1 MPISIRSSRTL
12 IVLLAPML
20 FVVHRSAA
28 QSVPAGT
35 AAGNAGSQD
44 VQIERLTQAVER
56 AEARIKASE
65 IELDGLKE
73 QLRLM
78 RVAMAAPPGH
88 PAPATM
94 DTQRAAEQAAM
105 EESQIATLDQAKVES
120 VSKFP
125 LRVSGTILLNG
136 FFNTGHVD
144 QAAAPTSVL
153 GNNNG
158 TAGIALRQTI
168 LGLDAEGPHL
178 LGANSHADLRVDF
191 FGNGLSQGYD
201 NTGGLLR
208 LRTAHATLDWA
219 KTQVFFSLDRP
230 ILNPQMP
237 ESLVSAA
244 QPELAWSGNLWNW
257 NPQLGISQTFGS
269 GTRVRLQA
277 AVIDP
282 ADAALVPGANAAST
296 LPANNLAEAS
306 QRPGLEAR
314 LALLGS
320 DDQRSAQLGFGGY
333 FSPHVLTTSAPSEGS
348 GFNAWAATMDY
359 RLPLP
364 FRLDLRGNVYR
375 GQSLGGLGGGAYKDY
390 LVRLTSDTLQFRAL
404 DDVGGWSQL
413 HQTVNLRVQ
422 WNAGLGIDNGF
433 AKELRAYP
441 GSDST
446 TLYQS
451 IARNRT
457 FFANVIYSP
466 RSSILF
472 SLEYRNLYTAPVGAR
487 VWTSNTT
494 GAGAAYRF

>member
-1 MPISIRSSRTL
+1 MTVLICSRSL
-12 IVLLAPML
+12 VLLLSPVL
-20 FVVHRSAA
+20 FVGPRLDAQKVPASSAA
-28 QSVPAGT
+28 VD
-35 AAGNAGSQD
+35 AGSQD
-44 VQIERLTQAVER
+44 ARVERLMQAVER
-56 AEARIKASE
+56 AEARIRASE
-65 IELDGLKE
+65 LELDALKE

-78 RVAMAAPPGH
+78 KVEMAASPSH
-88 PAPATM
+88 SAQSTIEA
-94 DTQRAAEQAAM
+94 QAAEQAAL

-125 LRVSGTILLNG
+125 LRVSGTVLLNG
-136 FFNTGHVD
+136 FFNTGRVD
-144 QAAAPTSVL
+144 QASAPTSVL

-178 LGANSHADLRVDF
+178 LGASSHADLRVDF

-208 LRTAHATLDWA
+208 LRTAHASLDWT
-219 KTQVFFSLDRP
+219 KTQLFFSLDRP

-244 QPELAWSGNLWNW
+244 QPELAWSGNLWSW
-257 NPQLGISQTFGS
+257 NPQLGITQTFGS
-269 GTRVRLQA
+269 RTRVRLQV

-282 ADAALVPGANAAST
+282 TDPTLFTST
-296 LPANNLAEAS
+296 NTTNTVPANDLAEAS

-314 LALLGS
+314 LAFLGS
-320 DDQRSAQLGFGGY
+320 DDQRSPQFGFGGY
-333 FSPHVLTTSAPSEGS
+333 FSPHVLTTSSPIQGS
-348 GFNAWAATMDY
+348 HFDAWAGTMDY

-364 FRLDLRGNVYR
+364 YRLDIRGNVYR

-390 LVRLTSDTLQFRAL
+390 LVRLAAGTLQFRAL

-413 HQTVNLRVQ
+413 HQTVSLRVQ
-422 WNAGLGIDNGF
+422 WNVGFGIDNGF
-433 AKELRAYP
+433 ARELEAYSGVTP
-441 GSDST
+441 T
-446 TLYQS
+446 APYQS

-494 GAGAAYRF
+494 GVGAAYRF

>member
-1 MPISIRSSRTL
+1 MPVSVRSRTL
-12 IVLLAPML
+12 TAILSPLLLVFFRA
-20 FVVHRSAA
+20 SA
-28 QSVPAGT
+28 QSVPAST
-35 AAGNAGSQD
+35 ATPNSGSQD
-44 VQIERLTQAVER
+44 ARVERLTQAVER
-56 AEARIKASE
+56 AEMRIKASE
-65 IELDGLKE
+65 LELDALKE

-78 RVAMAAPPGH
+78 RVEMAA
-88 PAPATM
+88 
-94 DTQRAAEQAAM
+94 TQPRSTQVTIEGEGTEQAAL

-125 LRVSGTILLNG
+125 LRVSGTLLLNG
-136 FFNTGHVD
+136 FFNTGRVD
-144 QAAAPTSVL
+144 QASAPTSVL

-158 TAGIALRQTI
+158 TAGIAVRQTI
-168 LGLDAEGPHL
+168 LGLDADGPHL

-191 FGNGLSQGYD
+191 FGNGLSEGYD

-208 LRTAHATLDWA
+208 LRTAHAALDWTR
-219 KTQVFFSLDRP
+219 TQLFFSLDRP

-257 NPQLGISQTFGS
+257 NPQLGITQTFGS

-282 ADAALVPGANAAST
+282 ADPAVVPSTNATSIV
-296 LPANNLAEAS
+296 PVNDLAEAS

-314 LALLGS
+314 LGFLGS
-320 DDQRSAQLGFGGY
+320 DDQRSPQLGFGGY
-333 FSPHVLTTSAPSEGS
+333 FSPHVLTTSSPNKGS
-348 GFNAWAATMDY
+348 HFDAWAGTMDY

-364 FRLDLRGNVYR
+364 YRLDLRGNVYR

-390 LVRLTSDTLQFRAL
+390 LVRLTDGALQFRAL

-413 HQTVNLRVQ
+413 HQTVTLRVQ
-422 WNAGLGIDNGF
+422 WNAGFGIDNGF

-441 GSDST
+441 GVGSM

-457 FFANVIYSP
+457 FFGNVIYSP

-472 SLEYRNLYTAPVGAR
+472 SLEYRNLYTAPVGAK

-494 GAGAAYRF
+494 GMGVAYRF

>member
-1 MPISIRSSRTL
+1 MPVSIRSRTFIAL
-12 IVLLAPML
+12 LSPVLL
-20 FVVHRSAA
+20 VVLRSAA
-28 QSVPAGT
+28 QSAPAST
-35 AAGNAGSQD
+35 AAPNAGSQD
-44 VQIERLTQAVER
+44 ARIERLTEAVER
-56 AEARIKASE
+56 AEVRIKASE
-65 IELDGLKE
+65 LELNALKE

-78 RVAMAAPPGH
+78 RIEVAASQLH
-88 PAPATM
+88 PAQGTIEAQ
-94 DTQRAAEQAAM
+94 DIEQAAL

-125 LRVSGTILLNG
+125 LRVSGTILLSG

-144 QAAAPTSVL
+144 QASAPTSVL

-158 TAGIALRQTI
+158 TAGISLRQTT
-168 LGLDAEGPHL
+168 LGLNADGPHL
-178 LGANSHADLRVDF
+178 LGARSHADLRVDF

-208 LRTAHATLDWA
+208 LRTAHATLDWTR
-219 KTQVFFSLDRP
+219 TQLFFAMDRP

-257 NPQLGISQTFGS
+257 NPQLGITQTFGS

-282 ADAALVPGANAAST
+282 ADPALVPSTNATST
-296 LPANNLAEAS
+296 VPANNLAEAS
-306 QRPGLEAR
+306 QRPGLETR
-314 LALLGS
+314 LAFLGS
-320 DDQRSAQLGFGGY
+320 DDQLSPQVGFGGY
-333 FSPHVLTTSAPSEGS
+333 FSPHVLTTSSPNQGS
-348 GFNAWAATMDY
+348 HFDAWAGTMDF

-364 FRLDLRGNVYR
+364 YRLDIRGNVYR

-390 LVRLTSDTLQFRAL
+390 VVRLTGSALQFRAL

-413 HQTVNLRVQ
+413 HQTINLRVQ
-422 WNAGLGIDNGF
+422 WNAGFGIDNGF
-433 AKELRAYP
+433 ARELKAYQGVDP
-441 GSDST
+441 SA
-446 TLYQS
+446 LYQS
-451 IARNRT
+451 VARNRT

-466 RSSILF
+466 HSSILF

-494 GAGAAYRF
+494 GVGAAYRF

>member
-1 MPISIRSSRTL
+1 MPVSVRSRTFL
-12 IVLLAPML
+12 ALLCSVLL
-20 FVVHRSAA
+20 VVFPSSA
-28 QSVPAGT
+28 QSVSAGT
-35 AAGNAGSQD
+35 AAPGAGSQD
-44 VQIERLTQAVER
+44 ARLERLTQAVDR
-56 AEARIKASE
+56 AEAQIKASQL
-65 IELDGLKE
+65 ELDALKE
-73 QLRLM
+73 QLRQLSAEL
-78 RVAMAAPPGH
+78 VAPQAH
-88 PAPATM
+88 PEQVTIEAKS
-94 DTQRAAEQAAM
+94 AEQTAL

-125 LRVSGTILLNG
+125 LRISGTILLNG

-144 QAAAPTSVL
+144 QASAPTSVL

-158 TAGIALRQTI
+158 TAGIDLRQTI
-168 LGLDAEGPHL
+168 LGLDADGPHF
-178 LGANSHADLRVDF
+178 LGASSHADVRVDF
-191 FGNGLSQGYD
+191 FGKGLSQGYD

-208 LRTAHATLDWA
+208 LRTAHATLDWTR
-219 KTQVFFSLDRP
+219 TQLFFSLDRP
-230 ILNPQMP
+230 LLNPHMP
-237 ESLVSAA
+237 ESLVSVA

-257 NPQLGISQTFGS
+257 NPQLGVTQTFGGS
-269 GTRVRLQA
+269 VRVRLQA

-282 ADAALVPGANAAST
+282 GDPAPIPSANST
-296 LPANNLAEAS
+296 TVVPANDLAEAS

-320 DDQRSAQLGFGGY
+320 DDQRSPQLGFGGY
-333 FSPHVLTTSAPSEGS
+333 FSPHVLTTSSPNQGS
-348 GFNAWAATMDY
+348 HFDAWAGTMDY

-390 LVRLTSDTLQFRAL
+390 LVRLAGATLQFRAL

-422 WNAGLGIDNGF
+422 WNAGFGIDNGF

-441 GSDST
+441 GVAST
-446 TLYQS
+446 ELYQS
-451 IARNRT
+451 VARNRT
-457 FFANVIYSP
+457 FFANVLYSP

-494 GAGAAYRF
+494 GVGAAYRF